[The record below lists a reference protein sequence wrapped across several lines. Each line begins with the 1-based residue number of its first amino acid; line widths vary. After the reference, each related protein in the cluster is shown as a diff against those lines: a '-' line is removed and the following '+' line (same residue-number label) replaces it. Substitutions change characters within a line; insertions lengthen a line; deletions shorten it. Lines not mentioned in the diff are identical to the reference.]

1 MPRNARAAA
10 VPPDLREGID
20 AFLGHLSLER
30 GLAKLTVAAYEGDLL
45 AFAAH
50 CGRAGQTRWADVGL
64 AQVDAW
70 VRVLDR
76 RGQAPASLARRL
88 SAVR

>member
-30 GLAKLTVAAYEGDLL
+30 GLSRLTVEAYEGDLL
-45 AFAAH
+45 GFAE
-50 CGRAGQTRWADVGL
+50 AG
-64 AQVDAW
+64 
-70 VRVLDR
+70 
-76 RGQAPASLARRL
+76 P
-88 SAVR
+88 

>member
-45 AFAAH
+45 AFA
-50 CGRAGQTRWADVGL
+50 
-64 AQVDAW
+64 
-70 VRVLDR
+70 
-76 RGQAPASLARRL
+76 
-88 SAVR
+88 